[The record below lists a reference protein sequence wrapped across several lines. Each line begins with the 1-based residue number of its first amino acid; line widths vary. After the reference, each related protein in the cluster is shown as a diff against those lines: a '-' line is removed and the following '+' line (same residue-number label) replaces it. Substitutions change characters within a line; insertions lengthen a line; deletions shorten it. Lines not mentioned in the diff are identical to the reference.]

1 MGWGRGTHGD
11 RAEEQEERNR
21 QLGEIKKE
29 QTELALGE
37 RELFSRPENER
48 IESFQQ
54 TELSAVKFVGGLSIL
69 TSMNAQLSSI
79 ASSLTSRM
87 L

>member
-11 RAEEQEERNR
+11 HAKEQEERNR

-54 TELSAVKFVGGLSIL
+54 VGRSAVEVVGGISIW
-69 TSMNAQLSSI
+69 TSIMMDAY
-79 ASSLTSRM
+79 
-87 L
+87 